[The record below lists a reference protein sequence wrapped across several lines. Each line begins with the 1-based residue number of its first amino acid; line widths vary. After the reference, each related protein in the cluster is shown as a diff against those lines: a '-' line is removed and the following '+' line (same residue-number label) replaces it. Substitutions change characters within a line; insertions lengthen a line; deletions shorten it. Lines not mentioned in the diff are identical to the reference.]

1 MLINSNKNF
10 FYKSSNKEGQYS
22 TQNFTN
28 SKEMIIH
35 GALKLN
41 ENWVY

>member
-1 MLINSNKNF
+1 MLTNSNKKI

>member
-1 MLINSNKNF
+1 MNTEKKKII
-10 FYKSSNKEGQYS
+10 YESSNKEGQYS

-41 ENWVY
+41 EIWVY